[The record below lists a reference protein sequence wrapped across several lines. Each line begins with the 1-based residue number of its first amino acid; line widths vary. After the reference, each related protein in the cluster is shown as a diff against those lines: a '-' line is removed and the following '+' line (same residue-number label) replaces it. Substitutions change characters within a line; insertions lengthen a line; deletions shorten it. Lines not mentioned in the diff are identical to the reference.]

1 MYFKV
6 SNSVRQGGVLLPKVF
21 AIYIDDLSQDLAMCK
36 SGCYINEQCMNH
48 DCYLCGRHLSSGIK
62 CHWSATIVG
71 CVFSL

>member
-6 SNSVRQGGVLLPKVF
+6 SNSVRQGAVLSPKLF

-48 DCYLCGRHLSSGIK
+48 VMYAYDIGLLAPSAIGLQRMLCVLTL
-62 CHWSATIVG
+62 A
-71 CVFSL
+71 